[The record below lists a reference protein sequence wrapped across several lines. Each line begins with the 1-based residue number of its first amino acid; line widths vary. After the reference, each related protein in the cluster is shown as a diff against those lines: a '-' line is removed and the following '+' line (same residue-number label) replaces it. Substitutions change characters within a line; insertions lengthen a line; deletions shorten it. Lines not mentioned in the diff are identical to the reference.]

1 MPSLAIWVAEV
12 PNLIL
17 PVFNEVAHELV
28 NEVFPNYDQIHREIF
43 VRIRDL
49 PIEDKLRDLR

>member
-28 NEVFPNYDQIHREIF
+28 NAVFPNYDQIHREIF